1 MWIARILR
9 TKLAKVFAALG
20 GVLLALGVWAFW
32 LEPASIT
39 VRHVPPKSSS

>member
-1 MWIARILR
+1 MARFLKK
-9 TKLAKVFAALG
+9 KLFKVFAALG
-20 GVLLALGVWAFW
+20 VLLLALGVWAFW